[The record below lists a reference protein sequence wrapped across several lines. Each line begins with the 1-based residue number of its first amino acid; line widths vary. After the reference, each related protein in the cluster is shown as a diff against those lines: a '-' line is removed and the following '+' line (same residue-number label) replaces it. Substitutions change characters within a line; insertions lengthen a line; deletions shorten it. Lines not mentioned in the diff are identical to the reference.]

1 MLSAAKHLAS
11 NVEATPE
18 TAMFTIRKITVL
30 LIAFALLPQLSR
42 AQSHDPQQLIQTLQS
57 TSASKPDKAL
67 ACKYLAIYGNAD
79 AVPALAALLPDKE
92 LSSWAR
98 IPLEAIPG
106 PAPDDALRDALNKL
120 EGRLLTGVINSLGV
134 RRDSKSTDPL
144 AQKLDDP
151 DKDVAAAAAVSLGKI
166 AGDRAIAVLEKTLA
180 HKEPAVRSA
189 AGEGLV
195 LCAERL
201 MNDGNKDRAAQLY
214 DAVRKSDVLKQR
226 ILEATRGA
234 ILARGPAGV
243 PLLVEQLRSS
253 DKPSFLIALRTAR
266 ELPGGDAT
274 QAIVAELGKA
284 PPERQGLIIL
294 ALADRPDAKSVLN
307 VVHGALASGP
317 PNVKVV
323 AATVL
328 EQLGD
333 ASSVTPLVEAAAAED
348 AGLAAA
354 AKTSLARMPGKDIDA
369 NLFAR
374 LQDSSGRMRQVLI
387 ELAEQ
392 RKLQGAL
399 PVFMKSA
406 EDQDP
411 GVRTAALVAIGAI
424 GDDKQMPDLIK
435 LLPRAIDPEHRNLI
449 ERAILSISGR
459 WGKASVPHLLPL
471 AREGDTPTR
480 VAAMRALVGCGGA
493 EALSA
498 IVSAL
503 SDNDQTI
510 QDEAVRALS
519 TWPNRWPDDAAVT
532 QPLLNLAKSAQK
544 PQHRVLAL
552 RGYFQH
558 VQGAKR
564 LSTQDR
570 LAKVNEVLPL
580 CTRPEEKRLAISA
593 LGAIA
598 TPAAVEHL
606 ITLANDDAVA
616 EEACSALVTLVTK
629 NEQALPKDLRK
640 KALQIVTEKSKN
652 EPLKTKAQQTLNN
665 IK

>member
-1 MLSAAKHLAS
+1 MSTLQ
-11 NVEATPE
+11 
-18 TAMFTIRKITVL
+18 KITAI
-30 LIAFALLPQLSR
+30 LIALTLFPLLTR
-42 AQSHDPQQLIQTLQS
+42 AQPHDPQKYIQTLQS
-57 TSASKPDKAL
+57 ADTSKPDKAL

-120 EGRLLTGVINSLGV
+120 EGRLLIGVINSIGV
-134 RRDSKSTDPL
+134 RRDAKAIDPL
-144 AQKLDDP
+144 AEKLNDSDP
-151 DKDVAAAAAVSLGKI
+151 QVASAAAVSLGKI
-166 AGDRAIAVLEKTLA
+166 AGDRAVAALEKTLTA
-180 HKEPAVRSA
+180 NNPQVRSA
-189 AGEGLV
+189 AAEGLV

-201 MNDGNKDRAAQLY
+201 MNDGSNDRAVQLY
-214 DAVRKSDVLKQR
+214 DAVRKADVLKQR

-234 ILARGPAGV
+234 ILARGSAGI

-253 DKPSFLIALRTAR
+253 DKATFLIALRIAR

-274 QAIVAELGKA
+274 QAVVAELGKA

-294 ALADRPDAKSVLN
+294 ALADRPDAKSVLQ
-307 VVHGALASGP
+307 VVQGALASGA

-328 EQLGD
+328 ERLGD
-333 ASSVTPLVEAAAAED
+333 ASSVPALVEAAAADDPE
-348 AGLAAA
+348 LAAA
-354 AKTSLARMPGKDIDA
+354 AKTSLARMPGKEIDA

-392 RKLQGAL
+392 RKLEGAL
-399 PVFMKSA
+399 PVFLKSA
-406 EDQDP
+406 EDPDA

-435 LLPRAIDPEHRNLI
+435 LLPRAKDPEHRDAI
-449 ERAILSISGR
+449 ERAIMSISGR

-471 AREGDTPTR
+471 AKEGDTPTR
-480 VAAMRALVGCGGA
+480 VAAMRALAGCGGPD
-493 EALSA
+493 ALAA
-498 IVSAL
+498 ITSAL
-503 SDNDQTI
+503 KDNDPTI
-510 QDEAVRALS
+510 QDEAVRTLS

-532 QPLLNLAKSAQK
+532 QPLLDLAKSAEK

-558 VQGAKR
+558 VQGAKKLATR
-564 LSTQDR
+564 DR
-570 LAKVNEVLPL
+570 LAKVDAVLPL

-598 TPAAVEHL
+598 TPGAVEHL
-606 ITLANDDAVA
+606 IALANDDAVA
-616 EEACSALVTLVTK
+616 EEASSALVATVTK
-629 NEQALPKDLRK
+629 NEQALPKDLRI
-640 KALQIVTEKSKN
+640 KALQAVLMKSKN
-652 EPLKTKAQQTLNN
+652 EAIKAKAQQSLNSL
-665 IK
+665 K